1 MWRVL
6 FLSSGTSA
14 GRRSGC
20 GGSPPS
26 RLLLPAVVLIALTVT
41 LPDRDARAGER
52 DRGPGNFVV
61 HGVAAE
67 RAASI
72 RAHAETVRARA
83 FETLLGDSSPRPWLP
98 RCDVHV
104 HTTPA
109 AFAAAVG
116 GPPEVA
122 QGATSI
128 DFSGDT
134 VSLRRIDLLADGNA
148 SVPPAL
154 AHELVHVVLAD
165 RFTAG
170 PPPRWAD
177 EGLAVLFDQFGKQR
191 DHEQD
196 FRAARHRGQAWT
208 AADLVALEDYP
219 PGPGRQRVFYGQSAA
234 LVRWL
239 IARKDAP
246 TFVRFLEQCPELGLA
261 TALERHYDLHSV
273 TDLELAWKEVPPM
286 QTFGL
291 AGRSP

>member
-1 MWRVL
+1 MWRIL

-14 GRRSGC
+14 GRRCGC
-20 GGSPPS
+20 GGSPSS
-26 RLLLPAVVLIALTVT
+26 RLFFPAVVLLALTVA
-41 LPDRDARAGER
+41 LPDRDARAGQP
-52 DRGPGNFVV
+52 GNGSGNFVV

-67 RAASI
+67 RAAVI
-72 RAHAETVRARA
+72 RAHAETVRTRA
-83 FETLLGDSSPRPWLP
+83 FETLLGDSSPRPWQP

-104 HTTPA
+104 HATPG
-109 AFAAAVG
+109 AFSAAVG
-116 GPPEVA
+116 GPPDVA

-128 DFSGDT
+128 DFSGDS
-134 VSLRRIDLLADGNA
+134 VSLRRIDLLAAGDA
-148 SVPPAL
+148 LVPPAL

-177 EGLAVLFDQFGKQR
+177 EGLAVLFDQDGKQR
-191 DHEQD
+191 DHERD

-208 AADLVALEDYP
+208 AADLVALDDYP

-239 IARKDAP
+239 IDRKDAR
-246 TFVRFLEQCPELGLA
+246 TFVRFLEHCPELGLRA
-261 TALERHYDLHSV
+261 ALERHYDLHSV

-291 AGRSP
+291 AGHSP